1 MDVIARR
8 TGLDPADLT
17 GFYLED
23 LYVGMK
29 GVYARTITE
38 TDIVM
43 FAGISGDT
51 NPMHLNEEY
60 AKATPFKGRIAHGM
74 LSACFITTVLG
85 TRLPGPGTIYLS
97 QNLRFRSPVR
107 IGETVTTTVT
117 VKELVAEKRR
127 AILTTTCTVGDNV
140 VIEGEAVVMV
150 PSRAAL
156 ERSAA
161 AD

>member
-1 MDVIARR
+1 MDTVARR
-8 TGLDPADLT
+8 TGLDPAELT
-17 GFYLED
+17 GYHLED
-23 LYVGMK
+23 LSVGMK

-60 AKATPFKGRIAHGM
+60 ARETPFKGRIAHGM

-85 TRLPGPGTIYLS
+85 TRLPGPGCIYMS
-97 QNLRFRSPVR
+97 QNLRFKAPVR

-117 VKELVAEKRR
+117 VTEIIPDKRR
-127 AILTTTCTVGDNV
+127 VALSTVCTVQGRTVIDGD
-140 VIEGEAVVMV
+140 ALVMV
-150 PSRAAL
+150 PSRMPATVTV
-156 ERSAA
+156 
-161 AD
+161 

>member
-1 MDVIARR
+1 MDHVARR
-8 TGLDPADLT
+8 SGLDPADLT
-17 GFYLED
+17 GFYFED
-23 LYVGMK
+23 MFIGMK

-60 AKATPFKGRIAHGM
+60 ARATPFGGRIAHGM

-85 TRLPGPGTIYLS
+85 TRLPGPGCIYMS

-117 VKELVAEKRR
+117 VTGLVPDKRR
-127 AILTTTCTVGDNV
+127 VLLSTNCTVGDRI
-140 VIEGEAVVMV
+140 VIDGDAMVMV
-150 PSRAAL
+150 PARAIAS
-156 ERSAA
+156 EAA
-161 AD
+161 E

>member
-1 MDVIARR
+1 MDTITRR

-23 LYVGMK
+23 MHVGLK

-60 AKATPFKGRIAHGM
+60 ARLTPFKGRIAHGM

-85 TRLPGPGTIYLS
+85 TRMPGPGCIYLS
-97 QNLRFRSPVR
+97 QNLKFRAPVR

-117 VKELVAEKRR
+117 VTEIMPEKRR
-127 AILTTTCTVGDNV
+127 VALSTNCTVAGKV
-140 VIEGEAVVMV
+140 VIEGDALVMV
-150 PSRAAL
+150 PTREPPPVSV
-156 ERSAA
+156 
-161 AD
+161 

>member
-1 MDVIARR
+1 MDNVARR
-8 TGLDPADLT
+8 SGLDPADLT
-17 GFYLED
+17 GFYFED

-60 AKATPFKGRIAHGM
+60 AKATPFGGRIAHGM

-85 TRLPGPGTIYLS
+85 TRLPGPGCIYMS

-117 VKELVAEKRR
+117 VTSLVPEKRR
-127 AILTTTCTVGDNV
+127 AMLSTICTVGERV
-140 VIEGEAVVMV
+140 VIDGDAMVMV
-150 PSRAAL
+150 PARAIAPMT
-156 ERSAA
+156 AA
-161 AD
+161 E

>member
-1 MDVIARR
+1 MDELRRR
-8 TGLDPADLT
+8 TGMDPADLT
-17 GFYLED
+17 GYCLED
-23 LYVGMK
+23 MSVGMK

-60 AKATPFKGRIAHGM
+60 ARETPFKGRIAHGM

-85 TRLPGPGTIYLS
+85 TRLPGPGCIYLS
-97 QNLRFRSPVR
+97 QNLKFRAPVR

-117 VKELVAEKRR
+117 VTGIIPEKAR
-127 AILTTTCTVGDNV
+127 LTLSTMCTVLGKV
-140 VIEGEAVVMV
+140 VIEGDALVMV
-150 PSRAAL
+150 PQRADMV
-156 ERSAA
+156 RTSV
-161 AD
+161 

>member
-1 MDVIARR
+1 MDDVAVHRR

-60 AKATPFKGRIAHGM
+60 ARQTPFGGRIAHGM

-85 TRLPGPGTIYLS
+85 TRLPGPGCIYMS
-97 QNLRFRSPVR
+97 QSLRFRAPVR

-117 VKELVAEKRR
+117 VQELVPEKRR
-127 AILTTTCTVGDNV
+127 AVLSTICTVTDHV
-140 VIEGEAVVMV
+140 VIEGEAMVMV
-150 PSRAAL
+150 PSRPG
-156 ERSAA
+156 
-161 AD
+161 

>member
-1 MDVIARR
+1 MDSIARR

-17 GFYLED
+17 GFYFED
-23 LYVGMK
+23 LFVGMK
-29 GVYARTITE
+29 GIYARTITE

-60 AKATPFKGRIAHGM
+60 AKATPFGGRIAHGM

-85 TRLPGPGTIYLS
+85 TRLPGPGCIYMS

-117 VKELVAEKRR
+117 VTGLVPEKRR
-127 AILTTTCTVGDNV
+127 AMLSTICTVGDRI
-140 VIEGEAVVMV
+140 VIDGEAMVMV
-150 PSRAAL
+150 PARPAAT
-156 ERSAA
+156 ETTA
-161 AD
+161 

>member
-1 MDVIARR
+1 MDTVARR

-17 GFYLED
+17 GYYLED
-23 LYVGMK
+23 LSVGMR

-60 AKATPFKGRIAHGM
+60 ARETPFKGRIAHGM

-85 TRLPGPGTIYLS
+85 TRLPGPGCIYMS
-97 QNLRFRSPVR
+97 QNLRFKSPVR

-117 VKELVAEKRR
+117 VTEIIPEKRR
-127 AILTTTCTVGDNV
+127 VALSTICTVLGKP
-140 VIEGEAVVMV
+140 VIEGDALVMV
-150 PSRAAL
+150 PSRRP
-156 ERSAA
+156 EGVSV
-161 AD
+161 

>member
-1 MDVIARR
+1 MDDVAMHRR

-60 AKATPFKGRIAHGM
+60 AKQTPFGGRIAHGM

-85 TRLPGPGTIYLS
+85 TRLPGPGCIYMS
-97 QNLRFRSPVR
+97 QTLRFRAPVR

-117 VKELVAEKRR
+117 VQELVPEKRR
-127 AILTTTCTVGDNV
+127 ALLSTICTVADHV
-140 VIEGEAVVMV
+140 VIEGEAMVMV
-150 PSRAAL
+150 PGRPG
-156 ERSAA
+156 
-161 AD
+161 